1 MTNYSAVDGKK
12 KEEEEEAA
20 VILRTSAINI
30 RILQY
35 IIFAVLQF

>member
-1 MTNYSAVDGKK
+1 MDGKK

-20 VILRTSAINI
+20 VIILRTSAINI